1 MSKNNQCVH
10 CKLINTKIIMANIY
24 YTLQIIIIIGG
35 LVNFYDT
42 ETIQILVD
50 LQPLIIYFFRR
61 ILKEK
66 R

>member
-1 MSKNNQCVH
+1 
-10 CKLINTKIIMANIY
+10 MANIY
-24 YTLQIIIIIGG
+24 YKLQNIVIGG

-50 LQPLIIYFFRR
+50 LQLLIIYFFRR